1 MAESFED
8 MATLVQAVRLALHYG
23 EEHLGVT
30 DIFGEDVG
38 PPLGGVFTATQGLRT
53 AWNSPLDERGIIGM
67 AMGIAYA
74 GGRPVAEIQF
84 CDYGFNTIDL
94 LKVAGNQRWAGA
106 GNYALPMVV
115 MTPSGSGIRGS
126 LYHSHSFE
134 SWASRL
140 AGWKVVMPSSPLDA
154 YGLMLSAIRDPNPV
168 LVLLPKALL
177 RVRGEQKIPGEPA
190 DENELKERIDAP
202 VGDRTGWKPRWPDV
216 KPYFVHFGVAA
227 KPREGDDVTV
237 ISYGRT
243 LPLCV
248 QAADDLE
255 VKAGKRCD
263 VIDLRSIFPYDWK
276 AISESI
282 QKTGRVLIVNE
293 DTEVTNFGEH
303 LLRRVIDHHFYDL
316 LVRPRLLAGKH
327 VPGIGLNQVYERHTV
342 PQLKDV
348 QEALWEVAT
357 EAA

>member
-1 MAESFED
+1 M
-8 MATLVQAVRLALHYG
+8 ALHYG
-23 EEHLGVT
+23 ETHLGVT

-38 PPLGGVFTATQGLRT
+38 PPLGGVFTATQGLKT
-53 AWNSPLDERGIIGM
+53 AWNSPLDERGIVGM

-106 GNYALPMVV
+106 GNFDMPIVL

-140 AGWKVVMPSSPLDA
+140 TGWKVVMPSNAPDA
-154 YGLMLSAIRDPNPV
+154 YGLLLSAIADPNPV

-177 RVRGEQKIPGEPA
+177 RVRSEQLIPGEPTDA
-190 DENELKERIDAP
+190 TQLKEMIDAP
-202 VGDRTGWKPRWPDV
+202 VGDRTGWHPRWPEL
-216 KPYFVHFGVAA
+216 KPVFIPLGKASQV
-227 KPREGDDVTV
+227 REGDRATV

-248 QAADDLE
+248 QAADTLRSE
-255 VKAGKRCD
+255 RGIACD
-263 VIDLRSIFPYDWK
+263 VLDLRSIFPYDWPS
-276 AISESI
+276 ISQSVV
-282 QKTGRVLIVNE
+282 KTGRVLIVNE

-303 LLRRVIDHHFYDL
+303 LLRRIVDEHFYDL
-316 LVRPRLLAGKH
+316 LVRPRVLLGAH
-327 VPGIGLNQVYERHTV
+327 VPGIGLNQVYEQNSV
-342 PQLKDV
+342 PQLPAIS
-348 QEALWEVAT
+348 QALVAVAT
-357 EAA
+357 EEA

>member
-1 MAESFED
+1 
-8 MATLVQAVRLALHYG
+8 MATLVQAVRMALHYG

-38 PPLGGVFTATQGLRT
+38 PPLGGVFTATQGLKT
-53 AWNSPLDERGIIGM
+53 AWNSPLDERGIVGT

-94 LKVAGNQRWAGA
+94 LKVAGNQRWASG
-106 GNYALPMVV
+106 GGWEMPLVV

-140 AGWKVVMPSSPLDA
+140 PGWKVVMPSNALDA
-154 YGLMLSAIRDPNPV
+154 YGLMLSAIADPNPV

-177 RVRGEQKIPGEPA
+177 RVRGEDKIPGEPE
-190 DENELKERIDAP
+190 DESELKERIDAP
-202 VGDRTGWKPRWPDV
+202 LGDRSQWQPRWPDV
-216 KPYFVHFGVAA
+216 LPYFVPFGSASRV
-227 KPREGDDVTV
+227 REGEDVTV
-237 ISYGRT
+237 VSYGRT

-248 QAADDLE
+248 QAADEL
-255 VKAGKRCD
+255 KAETGKTFD
-263 VIDLRSIFPYDWK
+263 VLDLRSIFPYDWK
-276 AISESI
+276 AVSASVAR
-282 QKTGRVLIVNE
+282 TGRVLVVNE

-303 LLRRVIDHHFYDL
+303 LLRRVVDEHFYDL

-327 VPGIGLNQVYERHTV
+327 VPGIGLNQVYEQNTV
-342 PQLKDV
+342 PQLPGIKA
-348 QEALWEVAT
+348 ELRAVAT

>member
-1 MAESFED
+1 
-8 MATLVQAVRLALHYG
+8 MATLVQAVRMALHYG

-106 GNYALPMVV
+106 GNYDLPLVV

-140 AGWKVVMPSSPLDA
+140 AGWKVVMPSNALDA
-154 YGLMLSAIRDPNPV
+154 YGLMLSAIADPNPV
-168 LVLLPKALL
+168 MVLLPKALL
-177 RVRGEQKIPGEPA
+177 RVRGGQKLPGEPD
-190 DENELKERIDAP
+190 DEDELKKMIDAP
-202 VGDRTGWKPRWPDV
+202 VGDRTGWQPRWPDL
-216 KPYFVHFGVAA
+216 KPYFVKLGVASLT
-227 KPREGDDVTV
+227 REGNDATV
-237 ISYGRT
+237 VSYGRT
-243 LPLCV
+243 LPLCE
-248 QAADDLE
+248 QAADELRAE
-255 VKAGKRCD
+255 AGLTFD
-263 VIDLRSIFPYDWK
+263 VLDLRSIFPYDWK
-276 AISESI
+276 AISASV

-303 LLRRVIDHHFYDL
+303 LLRRVIDEHFYDL
-316 LVRPRLLAGKH
+316 LVRPRVLLGKH
-327 VPGIGLNQVYERHTV
+327 VPGIGLNQVYEQNTV
-342 PQLKDV
+342 PQLPQIK
-348 QEALWEVAT
+348 AAMRAVAT
-357 EAA
+357 EEA

>member
-1 MAESFED
+1 

-30 DIFGEDVG
+30 DVFGEDVG
-38 PPLGGVFTATQGLRT
+38 PPLGGVFTATQGLKT
-53 AWNSPLDERGIIGM
+53 AWNSPLDERGIIGT

-106 GNYALPMVV
+106 GNYEMPIVV

-140 AGWKVVMPSSPLDA
+140 AGWKIVMPSNPLDA
-154 YGLMLSAIRDPNPV
+154 YGLMLSAIVDPNPV

-177 RVRGEQKIPGEPA
+177 RVRGEQRIPGEPDS
-190 DENELKERIDAP
+190 DEELKERIDAP
-202 VGDRTGWKPRWPDV
+202 LGDRSSWEPRWPDV
-216 KPYFVHFGVAA
+216 QPYYVPFGVASLI
-227 KPREGDDVTV
+227 REGTDATV

-248 QAADDLE
+248 HAADELAAE
-255 VKAGKRCD
+255 TGQSCD
-263 VIDLRSIFPYDWK
+263 VLDLRSIFPYDWK
-276 AISESI
+276 AVSASVR
-282 QKTGRVLIVNE
+282 KTGRLLIVNE
-293 DTEVTNFGEH
+293 DTEVTNYGEH
-303 LLRRVIDHHFYDL
+303 LLRRVIDEHFYDL
-316 LVRPRLLAGKH
+316 LVRPRLVAGKH
-327 VPGIGLNQVYERHTV
+327 VPGIGLNQVYEQNTV
-342 PQLKDV
+342 PQSRDIKD
-348 QEALWEVAT
+348 ALRSVLMEVA
-357 EAA
+357 

>member
-1 MAESFED
+1 M
-8 MATLVQAVRLALHYG
+8 ALHYG

-30 DIFGEDVG
+30 DVFGEDVG
-38 PPLGGVFTATQGLRT
+38 PPLGGVFTATQGLKT
-53 AWNSPLDERGIIGM
+53 AWNSPLDERGIIGC

-106 GNYALPMVV
+106 GQFELPMVV

-140 AGWKVVMPSSPLDA
+140 AGWKIVMPSNALDA
-154 YGLMLSAIRDPNPV
+154 YGLMLSAIADPNPV

-177 RVRGEQKIPGEPA
+177 RVRGAHKIPGEPE
-190 DENELKERIDAP
+190 DEEELKRRIDAP
-202 VGDRTGWKPRWPDV
+202 VGDRTSWKPDWPEV
-216 KPYFVHFGVAA
+216 QPYFVKFGEAA
-227 KPREGDDVTV
+227 LSREGDSATV
-237 ISYGRT
+237 VSYGRT
-243 LPLCV
+243 LPLCI
-248 QAADDLE
+248 QAADELGQE
-255 VKAGKRCD
+255 LGTACD

-276 AISESI
+276 AVSRSV
-282 QKTGRVLIVNE
+282 QKTGRLLVVNE

-303 LLRRVIDHHFYDL
+303 LLRRVIDEHFYDL

-327 VPGIGLNQVYERHTV
+327 VPGIGLNQVYEQNTV
-342 PQLKDV
+342 PQLPAVK
-348 QEALWEVAT
+348 EALRSVLT

>member
-1 MAESFED
+1 

-30 DIFGEDVG
+30 DVFGEDVG
-38 PPLGGVFTATQGLRT
+38 PPLGGVFTATQGLKT
-53 AWNSPLDERGIIGM
+53 AWNSPLDERGIIGC

-106 GNYALPMVV
+106 GQFELPMVV

-140 AGWKVVMPSSPLDA
+140 PGWKVVMPSNALDA
-154 YGLMLSAIRDPNPV
+154 YGLMLSAIADPNPV

-177 RVRGEQKIPGEPA
+177 RVRGEQKIPGEPDD
-190 DENELKERIDAP
+190 DEELKRRIDAP
-202 VGDRTGWKPRWPDV
+202 VGDRSDWMPDWPAV
-216 KPYFVHFGVAA
+216 QEYFVKLGVASLV
-227 KPREGDDVTV
+227 REGDAATV
-237 ISYGRT
+237 VSYGRT

-248 QAADDLE
+248 QAADEL
-255 VKAGKRCD
+255 GGTCD
-263 VIDLRSIFPYDWK
+263 VIDLRSIFPYDWQ
-276 AISESI
+276 AISRSVR
-282 QKTGRVLIVNE
+282 KTGRLLIVNE

-303 LLRRVIDHHFYDL
+303 LLRRAIDEHFYDL
-316 LVRPRLLAGKH
+316 LARPRLLAGKH
-327 VPGIGLNQVYERHTV
+327 VPGIGLNQVYEQNTV
-342 PQLKDV
+342 PQLPGIRDT
-348 QEALWEVAT
+348 LREVMS

>member
-1 MAESFED
+1 

-30 DIFGEDVG
+30 DVFGEDVG

-53 AWNSPLDERGIIGM
+53 AWNSPLDERGIIGC

-74 GGRPVAEIQF
+74 GGRPVAEFLF

-106 GNYALPMVV
+106 GQFELPMVV

-140 AGWKVVMPSSPLDA
+140 PGWKVVMPSNALDA
-154 YGLMLSAIRDPNPV
+154 YGLMLSAIVDPNPV

-177 RVRGEQKIPGEPA
+177 RVRGEQKIPGEPE
-190 DENELKERIDAP
+190 DEEELKRRIDAP
-202 VGDRTGWKPRWPDV
+202 VGDRTNWKPDWPAV
-216 KPYFVHFGVAA
+216 EPHFVHFGVAA
-227 KPREGDDVTV
+227 LPREGETATV
-237 ISYGRT
+237 VSYGRT

-248 QAADDLE
+248 QAADELRDE
-255 VKAGKRCD
+255 TGATCD

-276 AISESI
+276 AISASVR
-282 QKTGRVLIVNE
+282 KTGRLVIVNE

-303 LLRRVIDHHFYDL
+303 LLRRVIDEHFYDL
-316 LVRPRLLAGKH
+316 LVRPRVLAGKH
-327 VPGIGLNQVYERHTV
+327 VPGIGLNQVYEQNTV
-342 PQLKDV
+342 PQLPGIKEELRAV
-348 QEALWEVAT
+348 IT

>member
-1 MAESFED
+1 

-23 EEHLGVT
+23 EKHLGVT
-30 DIFGEDVG
+30 DVFGEDVG
-38 PPLGGVFTATQGLRT
+38 PPLGGVFTATQGLET
-53 AWNSPLDERGIIGM
+53 AWNTPLDERGIIGT

-94 LKVAGNQRWAGA
+94 LKVAGNQRWASA

-140 AGWKVVMPSSPLDA
+140 PGWKIVMPSNALDA
-154 YGLMLSAIRDPNPV
+154 YGLMLSAIADPNPV

-177 RVRGEQKIPGEPA
+177 RVRGDKKLPGEPD
-190 DENELKERIDAP
+190 DEAELKERIDAP
-202 VGDRTGWKPRWPDV
+202 VGAREAWKPRWPDM
-216 KPYFVHFGVAA
+216 KPHFVPLGRGELV
-227 KPREGDDVTV
+227 REGDAATV
-237 ISYGRT
+237 VSYGRM

-248 QAADDLE
+248 QAADE
-255 VKAGKRCD
+255 AGARCD
-263 VIDLRSIFPYDWK
+263 VIDLRSIFPYDWTL
-276 AISESI
+276 ISSSV
-282 QKTGRVLIVNE
+282 QKTGRVLLVNE

-303 LLRRVIDHHFYDL
+303 LLRRVVDEHFYDL
-316 LVRPRLLAGKH
+316 LVRPRMLAGRH
-327 VPGIGLNQVYERHTV
+327 VPGIGLNQVYEQNTV
-342 PQLKDV
+342 PQLRHVK
-348 QEALWEVAT
+348 QALGEMLA